1 MSYCRNQQ
9 TIQEYQGRLCGR
21 SLASHACAIGREQ
34 RDSLTHLNE
43 WTFPINLHF
52 AFYQSRN
59 TGDSFIASK
68 MWKPSLTVQEF
79 DNVKGWREISVLNRV
94 QACFN
99 KLRDRAGSRQPSMR
113 AHAQRAYTK
122 KGDLTGFLRKFLQ
135 MCGMGHHAHAQSCPH
150 SCFVTCSLKPWNN
163 YSYDWWHM
171 LHKSHLAQRSLYNFF
186 NYFTCILERIGTKNE
201 GRNSEST
208 SSVCRRSCGC

>member
-122 KGDLTGFLRKFLQ
+122 KGDLTGFLRNFCKCAAWGIMLTRS
-135 MCGMGHHAHAQSCPH
+135 HALIRASQRVVWNHEITTATTDD
-150 SCFVTCSLKPWNN
+150 TCCINLIWLK
-163 YSYDWWHM
+163 D
-171 LHKSHLAQRSLYNFF
+171 RS
-186 NYFTCILERIGTKNE
+186 TI
-201 GRNSEST
+201 SST
-208 SSVCRRSCGC
+208 ISPAF